1 VKKKEIKELLSRF
14 DEMKMPDGQKII
26 SSCGAEYRY
35 VPREKSPVQRK
46 KRISLA
52 LVTAIIIMLIASA
65 ITVAA
70 NSESVEQLWQYV
82 ETKIRVFYG
91 DGSYKDEVIGG
102 YVPVGTGSSSA
113 IAQTA
118 GQTQR
123 PPDGIIQNPE
133 YWDEHKKD
141 VSGYTATVTHVQ
153 QGSERIILHING
165 GEEFKV
171 YKNYVKLE
179 RKKKMTFGAKWE
191 NIYERLLPE
200 YGMESGNTT
209 APTTGVYD
217 GEGNFVAEIDGLAE
231 LLAGEA
237 ADFEY
242 RITIKVCSPK
252 GAPDEGDITV
262 KFDPKNFE

>member
-1 VKKKEIKELLSRF
+1 VVKKKEIKELLSRF

-26 SSCGAEYRY
+26 SACGAEYRY
-35 VPREKSPVQRK
+35 VPREKATVKRK
-46 KRISLA
+46 KRISLV

-65 ITVAA
+65 VTVAA

-82 ETKIRVFYG
+82 ERKIRVFYG
-91 DGSYKDEVIGG
+91 DGSYSDEVIGG
-102 YVPVGTGSSSA
+102 YVPVGTGSA
-113 IAQTA
+113 IVQTA

-123 PPDGIIQNPE
+123 PPDGIVQNPE

-141 VSGYTATVTHVQ
+141 VSGYNAEVTRVMLE
-153 QGSERIILHING
+153 QGRIIVHING
-165 GEEFKV
+165 GEDFKV
-171 YKNYVKLE
+171 YKNYVKIE
-179 RKKKMTFGAKWE
+179 RREEGLFGAKWE

-231 LLAGEA
+231 LLADEE
-237 ADFEY
+237 DMYEY
-242 RITIKVCSPK
+242 RITIKVCSPD
-252 GAPDEGDITV
+252 GAPDEGDIAI